1 MAIEFFSSIDLNQN
15 QIIRPVIHNS
25 SEITSGGV
33 LGQIYVD
40 TDNQNKLKYHNG
52 SGFIDL
58 TQQGDITS
66 VTLTGGTGITATN
79 TNSSSGDYS
88 STIALDLSELTDMTQ
103 AITASEDELILLDN
117 GADRRKLI
125 SEIPLSAFNN
135 DSGFTSNDG
144 DITAVVAGAGLTD
157 GGSTGS
163 VTVNVGQGTGI
174 TVNADD
180 VAVTAAQ
187 TGITSVLNTS
197 LVIGRDA
204 DNQIKFGTDNDII
217 FRVDGASQ
225 LSFVNGAIK
234 PTTDNDIDLGT
245 SSRQFKDGFFHGTLE
260 ADALTINGTT
270 LSDTVESLISGMTAG
285 SATAVTV
292 TDSTANTPFPVV
304 FNNESGGLLDDTGTF
319 IYNPS
324 TGTLSVTNIIV
335 SGDTTTANETV
346 KIVENNTLEFEGA
359 AGTDAAHELKLTT
372 AQLSGD
378 QTITLPDSTGT
389 VALTSQITGTNSG
402 TNTGDVTLGGSL
414 DYITIS
420 NQVITRNAID
430 LTTDVTGTLPTANTA
445 AKVTSIVAGDGID
458 VSGATGDVTV
468 TAETASATNPGIVE
482 LAADSEVKAGSGSG
496 KVVDATQM
504 AAQRIIRSTISAS
517 SVNAATN
524 KRAIINHALDT
535 NDIVIELYLNTD
547 ATFRSTVHAEVT
559 RTSDGSTAST
569 NHITVDFGTDI
580 PADVNVVIISGKG
593 GTSKSPSY
601 A

>member
-1 MAIEFFSSIDLNQN
+1 MAIEFYSSIDLNQN
-15 QIIRPVIHNS
+15 ELQNAVITLATSDPTSPTPV
-25 SEITSGGV
+25 E
-33 LGQIYVD
+33 GQIYYNSN
-40 TDNQNKLKYHNG
+40 DNQLKVHNG
-52 SGFIDL
+52 SSFVNIS
-58 TQQGDITS
+58 GDITG
-66 VTLTGGTGITATN
+66 VTAGVGLSGGGTTGTLDLAVDISEFSDVTPAN
-79 TNSSSGDYS
+79 GDKLLTLDS
-88 STIALDLSELTDMTQ
+88 DGSTEQLTTIASLATL
-103 AITASEDELILLDN
+103 
-117 GADRRKLI
+117 
-125 SEIPLSAFNN
+125 F
-135 DSGFTSNDG
+135 
-144 DITAVVAGAGLTD
+144 AGAGLTD
-157 GGSTGS
+157 SSS
-163 VTVNVGQGTGI
+163 VMAVGQGNGI
-174 TVNADD
+174 TVNANDI
-180 VAVTAAQ
+180 AVTAAQ
-187 TGITSVLNTS
+187 TTITSVINAS
-197 LVIGRDA
+197 LELGRDA
-204 DNQIKFGTDNDII
+204 DNKIRFSTDNDII
-217 FRVDGASQ
+217 FRVDGANQ

-260 ADALTINGTT
+260 TDALTINGST

-285 SATAVTV
+285 SAVSVTV
-292 TDSTANTPFPVV
+292 TDSTANTNFPVV

-372 AQLSGD
+372 AQLTGD

-468 TAETASATNPGIVE
+468 TAETASDTNAGIVE
-482 LAADSEVKAGSGSG
+482 LASATEIENGSGTG
-496 KVVDATQM
+496 KVVDASQLGD
-504 AAQRIIRSTISAS
+504 RIVLATISSS

-524 KRAIINHALDT
+524 KRAIINHSFNT
-535 NDIVIELYLNTD
+535 YDIIVQLYD
-547 ATFRSTVHAEVT
+547 ASTEATVNAEVS
-559 RTSDGSTAST
+559 RTSDGSTGSAD
-569 NHITVDFGTDI
+569 HITVDFGNNI
-580 PADVNVVIISGKG
+580 PSDVNVVITSGKG
-593 GTSKSPSY
+593 GTAVTPSY